1 MTAKIAIIVGATSTQ
16 GGGIIEFLAGNPD
29 YKLRGFT
36 RNTNS
41 TTTLDLASK
50 GVKVVQANL
59 NNPGLLRV
67 TFAGLYTVYSVIDIL
82 GIQAELENNAATAA
96 AEERQGINIAQACL
110 ETPSLE
116 HFI

>member
-16 GGGIIEFLAGNPD
+16 GHGIIEFLTGNPD
-29 YKLRGFT
+29 YKLRDFT

-82 GIQAELENNAATAA
+82 EIQAELENNAATAA
-96 AEERQGINIAQACL
+96 AEERQGINIA
-110 ETPSLE
+110 
-116 HFI
+116 